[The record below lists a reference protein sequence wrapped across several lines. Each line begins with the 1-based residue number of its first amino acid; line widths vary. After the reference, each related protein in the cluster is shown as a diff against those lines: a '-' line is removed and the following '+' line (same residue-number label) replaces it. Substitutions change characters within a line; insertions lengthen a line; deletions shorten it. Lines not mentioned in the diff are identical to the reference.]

1 MTPAHDGHAQNA
13 VVYHGDP
20 LYMQCNKNNS

>member
-1 MTPAHDGHAQNA
+1 MTPTHEGHAQNA

-20 LYMQCNKNNS
+20 LYMQCSKNNS